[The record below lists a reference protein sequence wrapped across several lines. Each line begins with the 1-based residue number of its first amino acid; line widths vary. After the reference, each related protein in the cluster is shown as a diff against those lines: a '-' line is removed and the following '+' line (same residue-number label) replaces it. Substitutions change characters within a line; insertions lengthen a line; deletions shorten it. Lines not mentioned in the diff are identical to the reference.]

1 MAFPILSFFTGG
13 GFLDIGFEQAGFEI
27 LWTNENNPSFVTLY
41 SAGMSAWRKSQK
53 RTAKKAR
60 ISNVR
65 DVQELTPALIRQEAF
80 RDTAPKRFG
89 IIGGPPCPDFSNGGV
104 HAGHNGELG
113 KLTKTFVQLIGRLQP
128 TFFLIENVAGL
139 YHFHKHRAFLES
151 QVSLLR
157 NRFGY
162 AVDYT
167 LLNALTLGVPQHRE
181 RLFVIGCRKQI
192 AARSVGR
199 RLRAGDR
206 NWFPWP
212 EVEAYAGAPD
222 LPWPERTQFGGKP
235 APPKGIPLE
244 LTVFPLLYGKN
255 APGKLPNGREHFI
268 GYSPTFRERDE
279 GDVTGKSFKRLHRY
293 RFSPTVWYGNQEV
306 HLHPSEP
313 RRLSVREALRIQTV
327 PDEYVLPAEE
337 PLSSKFKLIGNA
349 VPCLMARRVAE
360 AIASFLAAAD
370 SRS

>member
-1 MAFPILSFFTGG
+1 MGLPVLSFFTGG
-13 GFLDIGFEQAGFEI
+13 GFLDIGFEQSGFEI
-27 LWTNENNPSFVTLY
+27 VWTNENNPTFVKLY
-41 SAGMSAWRKSQK
+41 SAGISTWRKSQK
-53 RTAKKAR
+53 KGARKAN
-60 ISNVR
+60 ISNEG
-65 DVQELTPALIRQEAF
+65 DVKSLTPSVIRREAF
-80 RDTAPKRFG
+80 LDAVPKLFG
-89 IIGGPPCPDFSNGGV
+89 MIGGPPCPDFSNGGV
-104 HAGHNGELG
+104 HAGHNGKFG
-113 KLTKTFVQLIGRLQP
+113 RLTKTFVQLIGRLQP

-151 QVSLLR
+151 QVAILR

-181 RLFVIGCRKQI
+181 RLFVLGFRKQI

-199 RLRAGDR
+199 RIKPAEQD
-206 NWFPWP
+206 WFPWP
-212 EVEAYAGAPD
+212 EVKAYAGAGE
-222 LPWPERTQFGGKP
+222 LPWPDCTPFKGKP
-235 APPKGIPLE
+235 VLPDGVPLE

-255 APGKLPNGREHFI
+255 VPENLPNGKEHFNS
-268 GYSPTFRERDE
+268 YSPKFRERDE

-306 HLHPSEP
+306 HLHPSKP

-327 PDEYVLPAEE
+327 PDEYVLPTEE
-337 PLSSKFKLIGNA
+337 SLSSKFKLIGNG

-360 AIASFLAAAD
+360 AIASFLSLAD
-370 SRS
+370 SRN

>member
-1 MAFPILSFFTGG
+1 VLPVLSFFTGG
-13 GFLDIGFEQAGFEI
+13 GFLDIGFEQAGFAI
-27 LWTNENNPSFVTLY
+27 VWTNENNPAFVKLY

-53 RTAKKAR
+53 KRAKKAR
-60 ISNVR
+60 ISDEG
-65 DVQELTPALIRQEAF
+65 DVKELTPSIIKQHAF
-80 RDTAPKRFG
+80 PDAVPKRFG

-104 HAGHNGELG
+104 HAGHNGKLG
-113 KLTKTFVQLIGRLQP
+113 KLTNTFVQLIGRLEP

-151 QVSLLR
+151 QVGILR

-181 RLFVIGCRKQI
+181 RLFVLGFRKQI
-192 AARSVGR
+192 AALGVGR
-199 RLRAGDR
+199 RITPTDR

-212 EVEAYAGAPD
+212 EVKAYAGAAG
-222 LPWPERTQFGGKP
+222 LPWPYCTPYGQKP
-235 APPKGIPLE
+235 APPEGIPLE

-255 APGKLPNGREHFI
+255 APGNLPNGKEHFRS
-268 GYSPTFRERDE
+268 YSPKFRERDE

-327 PDEYVLPAEE
+327 PDEYVLPIDAS
-337 PLSSKFKLIGNA
+337 LSSKFKLIGNG

-360 AIASFLAAAD
+360 AIVSFLALAD